1 MDMSMEFIVR
11 TILEVILVLLL
22 IAGLIREKKLI
33 KYERQ
38 IHYRLVELVN
48 QFRDALAYLCGKHK

>member
-1 MDMSMEFIVR
+1 MDMSMEFIIR

-38 IHYRLVELVN
+38 INYRLGKLVN
-48 QFRDALAYLCGKHK
+48 QFRDATAYLCGKHK